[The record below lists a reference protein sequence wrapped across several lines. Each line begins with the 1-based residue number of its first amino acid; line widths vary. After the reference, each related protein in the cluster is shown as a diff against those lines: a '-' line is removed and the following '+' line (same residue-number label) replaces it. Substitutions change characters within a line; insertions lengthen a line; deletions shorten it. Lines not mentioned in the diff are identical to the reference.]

1 MIAAWSYQ
9 PARKAVHQK
18 SITRTGTAMGFS
30 NLASFNHRSAN
41 VVVRLGCEPKTMTE
55 TTGCRSPKAR
65 LFDQAETKPRPSP
78 PRPARDHNEIRPRP
92 HRDYLRKVT
101 ETTDTAPYREGVI
114 SLAPRRLARL
124 STPRRLPFA
133 ALTLRFGCRTLC
145 SQGRTP
151 ASHRSFDPA
160 KPLLDRS
167 PAPPPAIQPK
177 RQNSHQPDSK
187 VSRSAMEGS
196 GKSLICPFAHEC
208 ENLHAR

>member
-78 PRPARDHNEIRPRP
+78 PRPPRPARDHNEIRPRP
-92 HRDYLRKVT
+92 RRDYLRKVT

-151 ASHRSFDPA
+151 AS
-160 KPLLDRS
+160 
-167 PAPPPAIQPK
+167 
-177 RQNSHQPDSK
+177 
-187 VSRSAMEGS
+187 
-196 GKSLICPFAHEC
+196 
-208 ENLHAR
+208 